1 MIYFNLKKQRV
12 IYYME
17 QLFQKIDQEK
27 VNRFKKQWPK
37 LDKGSKLNRLLL
49 YVKMQKAENN
59 LSEQEE
65 NTLKTLLLQLHN
77 SNVLN
82 KSSDVEYDIENSIII
97 KINNLTYDEDS
108 KKYIFSKAEKK
119 MTKKKSMASVLPRI
133 PATSIAS
140 FRLIKSVT

>member
-1 MIYFNLKKQRV
+1 
-12 IYYME
+12 ME

-65 NTLKTLLLQLHN
+65 NILKTLLLQLHN

-82 KSSDVEYDIENSIII
+82 KSSDVEYDLEKSIII
-97 KINNLTYDEDS
+97 KINNLSYDEDS
-108 KKYIFSKAEKK
+108 KKYIFSKPEKK
-119 MTKKKSMASVLPRI
+119 ISKKNSSQNSNIERHFNRSKKASKTV
-133 PATSIAS
+133 
-140 FRLIKSVT
+140 

>member
-1 MIYFNLKKQRV
+1 
-12 IYYME
+12 ME

-27 VNRFKKQWPK
+27 ENRFKKQWVK

-59 LSEQEE
+59 LSEKEE
-65 NTLKTLLLQLHN
+65 NILKTLLLQLHN

-82 KSSDVEYDIENSIII
+82 KSSDVEYDIEKSIII

-108 KKYIFSKAEKK
+108 KKYIFSKSEKK
-119 MTKKKSMASVLPRI
+119 MTKKNSSQNSNIERHFNRSKKSSK
-133 PATSIAS
+133 T
-140 FRLIKSVT
+140 F